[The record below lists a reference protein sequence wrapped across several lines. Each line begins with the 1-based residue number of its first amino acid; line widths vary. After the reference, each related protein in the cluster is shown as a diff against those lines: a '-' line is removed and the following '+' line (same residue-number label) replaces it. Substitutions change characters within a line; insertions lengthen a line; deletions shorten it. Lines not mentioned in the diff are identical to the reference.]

1 MFFPLVF
8 ATESAQGFG
17 INSNILETNLV
28 NLLIVLAILVYFGKG
43 FLGKILANRL
53 QQIESAIKEAEA
65 RQEAALK
72 QLNAQQERLA
82 QAQAEANRILQQAE
96 LDAQAARSAILAGV
110 EADIAKL
117 RTAAEQEIASEQER
131 VVAQL
136 RRQVA
141 EQALREVQA
150 QLDRGLSASV
160 QDELVQR
167 SLSLLSP

>member
-131 VVAQL
+131 VVALL
-136 RRQVA
+136 RRQIA
-141 EQALREVQA
+141 EQALQAVQA
-150 QLDRGLSASV
+150 ELDRGLSASV

-167 SLSLLSP
+167 SLSLLNP

>member
-1 MFFPLVF
+1 MYFPFLF
-8 ATESAQGFG
+8 ATELAAGFG

-28 NLLIVLAILVYFGKG
+28 NLLIVLAILVYFGRG

-53 QQIESAIKEAEA
+53 QQIESAIKDAEE
-65 RQEAALK
+65 RQQSALK
-72 QLNAQQERLA
+72 QLTEQQERLA

-96 LDAQAARSAILAGV
+96 LDAQAARSAILASV

-131 VVAQL
+131 VVALL
-136 RRQVA
+136 RRQLA
-141 EQALREVQA
+141 EQALQAVQA
-150 QLDRGLSASV
+150 ELDRGLSASV

-167 SLSLLSP
+167 SLSLLNP